1 MSDSSSTQWKALKS
15 SPRKSNTTN
24 TLQQTGSTAPESC
37 SVLHYGRN
45 TYSRS
50 DAWLQ
55 RRLCVTAGEGQGG
68 RGVIQEKP
76 RAPVIDRAIV
86 LRFLNC
92 NTFSGS
98 WCRQLKLH
106 RNTSSEEKI
115 PDTEERRSA
124 GQKDERI
131 KKSVYNSFQKG
142 SAGHHRNDPLELR
155 NTPLKRI

>member
-1 MSDSSSTQWKALKS
+1 MSDNSNTQSKALRS
-15 SPRKSNTTN
+15 SLRKSNTIN

-50 DAWLQ
+50 DARMQ
-55 RRLCVTAGEGQGG
+55 RRLCVTAGERQEG
-68 RGVIQEKP
+68 RGVTQGKP
-76 RAPVIDRAIV
+76 RAPVIDQAIV

-98 WCRQLKLH
+98 WPGQLLQY

-124 GQKDERI
+124 GRKDERI
-131 KKSVYNSFQKG
+131 KNCVCNSFQKG
-142 SAGHHRNDPLELR
+142 SAGHHRNDPLKL
-155 NTPLKRI
+155 